1 MKPLLIVGVPRS
13 GTTWTGRVLG
23 HTDGAVYVNE
33 PDGFRDPFAFGIMV
47 ARGENPILAVGEAAP
62 DCERLW
68 SGAFAGG
75 RPAGSLRDRAAH
87 LAYDRTPLDARRAAR
102 ATGRPGWRSRIATT
116 LSRPRVAENGGGQVV
131 VKSVQSILSLEWIVD
146 RFGPRVL
153 VVERDPLNVLASWIE
168 LGYVRNPREQA
179 ALERYAEQ
187 RWGIAAPAH
196 DAAHLVHQAF
206 TYAVLATA
214 LGVARDAHPEWLA
227 TTHEWLC
234 VDPQARFQQL
244 AARAELVWGPNAE
257 AFLSDSDREGTPYR
271 TQRVAA
277 DQPDR
282 WRDRLDAAQ
291 LETIRA
297 TLARFPAPTAPTS

>member
-23 HTDGAVYVNE
+23 HTDGVTYVNE
-33 PDGFRDPFAFGIMV
+33 PDGFRDPFAFGVMV
-47 ARGENPILAVGEAAP
+47 TRGENPILTPGDRAP

-68 SGAFAGG
+68 AGAFAGG

-87 LAYDRTPLDARRAAR
+87 LAYTRTPLDARRAAR
-102 ATGRPGWRSRIATT
+102 ASGRPGWRARLAAG
-116 LSRPRVAENGGGQVV
+116 LSRPRVAQPGGARVV

-146 RFGPRVL
+146 RFDPRVL
-153 VVERDPLNVLASWIE
+153 VVERNPLNVLASWVE

-179 ALERYAEQ
+179 ALERYAEA

-196 DAAHLVHQAF
+196 DAAHLVHQTF
-206 TYAVLATA
+206 TYAVLAAA
-214 LGVARDAHPEWLA
+214 LDAARAAHPEWLT

-234 VDPQARFQQL
+234 VDPLDRFREL
-244 AARAELVWGPNAE
+244 AVRAELVWGPDAE
-257 AFLSDSDREGTPYR
+257 AFLSDSDRQGTPYR

-277 DQPDR
+277 HQPDR
-282 WRDRLDAAQ
+282 WRDRLDGEQ

-297 TLARFPAPTAPTS
+297 TLARFPPTTPPPK